1 MYKAEQIKF
10 LITRDFPMSHEKCI
24 EKRRMSWM
32 FLHGTSADRGFF
44 IILNS
49 RLLAAEHH
57 CQQQGQPLGQK
68 GQQYLEMYKKLL
80 FDCHLFLFLRKHHRS
95 QFSFLLFISYSQC
108 Q

>member
-1 MYKAEQIKF
+1 MGSQIVAF
-10 LITRDFPMSHEKCI
+10 A
-24 EKRRMSWM
+24 
-32 FLHGTSADRGFF
+32 HGENTTMANFKLLLTRGFF

-68 GQQYLEMYKKLL
+68 GQQYLEMYKKVL
-80 FDCHLFLFLRKHHRS
+80 FDCHLFLFKKKHHRS
-95 QFSFLLFISYSQC
+95 QFSLLLFISYLQC